1 MSSPRRLKRRP
12 QAAQPAALTVAVREA
27 AHFDRSLVSV
37 SAGLLAAIPVA
48 TVLGAG
54 IAAGQPVAGVTM
66 GAGAML
72 VGIAWRVNGGR
83 PPLALMATDAAVM
96 AVSTFVGCL
105 TGSLPWL
112 HLAVLCV
119 WSFVGGLLV
128 VVGNRGGAVGTQA
141 IIAFVVF
148 GRFSQPAPAA
158 LGLAALVF
166 AGGAAQV
173 LFLSIVRWP
182 TPLRTQRAATAT
194 AYRALS
200 DVARSDPPGSSLA
213 AGKALDAASATLSSP
228 VFFGDPA
235 FLTLRSLVAE
245 GLRLRVALGVVH
257 TLLRR
262 HRAGDPDG
270 RATRAGHGSLEF
282 AAVTLALAARAIEG
296 DRKVVDAIHQQVALV
311 GAEASALDRD
321 PPSAD
326 PLAPQMAHRL
336 AGLAGQLRAISELA
350 PAAGRG
356 SGVLSRRVYARAA
369 HPLQR
374 LRDYVDQMRAN
385 VSLESPVGR
394 HAVRLAVVVPGAAL
408 IARELPLQR
417 SYWMVVAAA
426 AVLRPEFGAT
436 FTRGTE
442 RALGT
447 CLGVGLAG
455 AIAVALHPAG
465 GVIVILVGLLAW
477 AAYASF
483 PASFAAGFCFIT
495 ALVVF
500 LLNVLSPD
508 TFATASAR
516 LLDTLVGGSI
526 GLLAYALWP
535 TWSRTPARQA
545 LADLIDALRADVSAV
560 LAALIEGRRLT
571 EHQIGPLAR
580 RARLARTTAEATVA
594 RSLSEPA
601 AQRIDAELTYGVLD
615 ATRRLI
621 QAAHVLRLDAEED
634 RARAPLPA
642 LAALYGGVSRMLRLV
657 STALADGRL
666 TGPIAVPDLRSSYTA
681 FERVHE
687 PPDPKHR
694 AALLAELDE
703 IVDATN
709 GLASLA
715 GLEAVGDEREE
726 TAEIESI
733 HP

>member
-1 MSSPRRLKRRP
+1 MSSPPWLKRRP
-12 QAAQPAALTVAVREA
+12 ESAEPAALSVAVREA
-27 AHFDRSLVSV
+27 AHFDRSLVSL
-37 SAGLLAAIPVA
+37 SAGLLAAVPVA
-48 TVLGAG
+48 AVLAAG
-54 IAAGQPVAGVTM
+54 IALGRPVWGVTM

-83 PPLALMATDAAVM
+83 PPLALMAADAAVM
-96 AVSTFVGCL
+96 ATSTFVGCL
-105 TGSLPWL
+105 TGGQPWL
-112 HLAVLCV
+112 HLALLCV
-119 WSFVGGLLV
+119 WCFVGGLLV

-141 IIAFVVF
+141 IIAFVVL

-173 LFLSIVRWP
+173 VFLSIVRWP
-182 TPLRTQRAATAT
+182 TPLRAQRAATAT

-200 DVARSDPPGSSLA
+200 ELAHSNPPGSSLA
-213 AGKALDAASATLSSP
+213 AGTALDAASATLSST

-245 GLRLRVALGVVH
+245 GLRLRVALTVVH

-262 HRAGDPDG
+262 RAGDRDG
-270 RATRAGHGSLEF
+270 PATQAGQRSLEL

-296 DRKVVDAIHQQVALV
+296 DRKVMDAIRAQVGQV
-311 GAEASALDRD
+311 GAVAAALDLD

-326 PLAPQMAHRL
+326 PLAPQMAHRI
-336 AGLAGQLRAISELA
+336 AGLAGQLRAVGELA
-350 PAAGRG
+350 PAAGEG
-356 SGVLSRRVYARAA
+356 SGLLSRRLYARAS

-374 LRDYVDQMRAN
+374 LRDELEQMRAN
-385 VSLESPVGR
+385 VSLDSPVGR
-394 HAVRLAVVVPGAAL
+394 HALRLAVIVPAAEL
-408 IARELPLQR
+408 IASQLPLQR

-426 AVLRPEFGAT
+426 TVLRPEFGAT

-465 GVIVILVGLLAW
+465 GVTVILVGLLAW
-477 AAYASF
+477 AAYATF
-483 PASFAAGFCFIT
+483 PASFAVGYCFIT

-508 TFATASAR
+508 TLATASAR
-516 LLDTLVGGSI
+516 LLDTLVGGSL

-535 TWSRTPARQA
+535 TWSKTPARQA
-545 LADLIDALRADVSAV
+545 LAELIDAQRAYISAV
-560 LAALIEGRRLT
+560 LAALVEGRRLT
-571 EHQIGPLAR
+571 EHEIGTLGRHAR
-580 RARLARTTAEATVA
+580 RARTTAEAAIA

-601 AQRIDAELTYGVLD
+601 PRRIDAEQTRGALD
-615 ATRRLI
+615 ETRRVI
-621 QAAHVLRLDAEED
+621 QAAHVMRLDAQED
-634 RARAPLPA
+634 IERAPLPA
-642 LAALYGGVSRMLRLV
+642 LS
-657 STALADGRL
+657 ALAGGISRILGLVATVLGGDRVN
-666 TGPIAVPDLRSSYTA
+666 GPRVPDLRSSYTA
-681 FERVHE
+681 LERAHE
-687 PPDPKHR
+687 PPDPKQR

-709 GLASLA
+709 GLALVA
-715 GLEAVGDEREE
+715 GLEAVDDERGEPV
-726 TAEIESI
+726 EIESI
-733 HP
+733 RP